1 MNLNR
6 LLVLCLI
13 VFVTVGNSFAQNHR
27 NCGTMHYLEQ
37 QKSQDPGL
45 ELRMEQIETQTRQL
59 ISQGSEKSGMVVT
72 IPVVFHV
79 LYNTT
84 ALNISDAR
92 LLAQLDVL
100 NKDFARLNADAN
112 NTPSIFQSVA
122 ANTNIQFCLAQRDP
136 NGNPTTGIVRRSTTV
151 SSFSSNNAMK
161 FTAQG
166 GSDAWNTS
174 QYLNIWVCNLGGG
187 LLGYAQFPGGAANTD
202 GVVVLT
208 GSVGGPSAPGTA
220 TNYNLGRTATHEVG
234 HWLNLRHIWG
244 DATCG
249 SDLVSD
255 TPTHNTSNGGCPA
268 YPHYST
274 CTGTPIEMTMNY
286 MDYTYD
292 NCMNM
297 FTAGQASRMNAAITA
312 SRPGLLTSLGCVP
325 PNPVSC
331 GTPSGLSTTN
341 ITTSSATLN
350 WAAVSGATSYNVQYR
365 LFGPGGAWS
374 TTTSTTTSV
383 GISGLSS
390 ATAYEFQVQA
400 NCNGSLGSFS
410 ASATFTTSSVV
421 TSCGTPTN
429 LAATNVASSSATLN
443 WAAVTGASSYN
454 YRYKTISAT
463 TWTTA
468 TTTATTANIS
478 SLTAS
483 TAYEF
488 QVQANCGGTL
498 GTFSTSGTF
507 TTLASTTCNDPFE
520 SNNTAGTAKVL
531 TTSQLNTNLT
541 ATIGSST
548 DVDWY
553 RFSTVSGAT
562 RVKVNLT
569 TLPADY
575 DVYLYS
581 SNASTVLG
589 SGTLGG
595 TSSEQ
600 IIRNAT
606 KTAAY
611 FIRVIGYQGA
621 FSTSS
626 CYTLRISTSGTNWRM
641 ADEGQAME
649 VEAIDMSS
657 VSISPNPTNGNTAFE
672 FVSNATGSAN
682 VMITDMLGR
691 VVYQNN
697 AYQVSEGPNMIEQ
710 DMSNSSKGMHFII
723 VEVNGERKTGRFI
736 VE

>member
-79 LYNTT
+79 LYNNS
-84 ALNISDAR
+84 ALNIPDAR
-92 LLAQLDVL
+92 ILAQLDVL
-100 NKDFARLNADAN
+100 NKDFARLNADAS

-122 ANTNIQFCLAQRDP
+122 ANTNIQFCMAQRDP
-136 NGNPTTGIVRRSTTV
+136 NGNPTNGIVRRSTTV

-166 GSDAWNTS
+166 GSDAWNTT

-208 GSVGGPSAPGTA
+208 ESVGGPSAPGSA
-220 TNYNLGRTATHEVG
+220 VPYHLGRTATHEVG

-286 MDYTYD
+286 MDYTED
-292 NCMNM
+292 ACMNI
-297 FTAGQASRMNAAITA
+297 FTAGQSSRMNAAITA
-312 SRPGLLTSLGCVP
+312 SRSGLLTSLGCVP

-331 GTPSGLSTTN
+331 GTPSSLSATNVASTT
-341 ITTSSATLN
+341 ATLN
-350 WAAVSGATSYNVQYR
+350 WAAVTGASSYNYR
-365 LFGPGGAWS
+365 YKTTSS
-374 TTTSTTTSV
+374 TTWTTASTNSTTV
-383 GISGLSS
+383 NISSLTAS
-390 ATAYEFQVQA
+390 TAYEFQVQA
-400 NCNGSLGSFS
+400 SCVGALGSFS

-443 WAAVTGASSYN
+443 WAAVTGASNYN

-468 TTTATTANIS
+468 TTTSTTANIS

-575 DVYLYS
+575 DIYLYA
-581 SNASTVLG
+581 NNGTTLLG
-589 SGTLGG
+589 SSELFGTA
-595 TSSEQ
+595 SEQ
-600 IIRNAT
+600 IIRNT
-606 KTAAY
+606 NKTASY
-611 FIRVIGYQGA
+611 YIRVIGYQGA
-621 FSTSS
+621 FSASS